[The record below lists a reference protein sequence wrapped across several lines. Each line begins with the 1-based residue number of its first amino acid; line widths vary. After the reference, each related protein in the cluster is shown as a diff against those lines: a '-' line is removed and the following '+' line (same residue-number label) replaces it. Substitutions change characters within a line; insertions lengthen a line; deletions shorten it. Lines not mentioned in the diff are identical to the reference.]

1 MSGSSATDSLSSDVT
16 DVTDVTDVRKFG
28 NGFAFFGCN
37 GCNGCNGCQEEGR
50 NSRFQIEPGNAF
62 HCCYASSFLR
72 GGRASRNSFLGRAKE
87 RDNES
92 RNERFLRAGRARVK
106 FIPWQSQGTRET
118 GK

>member
-1 MSGSSATDSLSSDVT
+1 MSGRRKFGNGFARA
-16 DVTDVTDVRKFG
+16 DVTDVTDVRKKK
-28 NGFAFFGCN
+28 
-37 GCNGCNGCQEEGR
+37 EGR
-50 NSRFQIEPGNAF
+50 NFCFQVLPGNAF
-62 HCCYASSFLR
+62 QSCCASSFLR

-106 FIPWQSQGTRET
+106 FIPWLCQGTRET

>member
-1 MSGSSATDSLSSDVT
+1 LIEGSSATDSLD
-16 DVTDVTDVRKFG
+16 
-28 NGFAFFGCN
+28 

-50 NSRFQIEPGNAF
+50 RKKEEGRNYRSQVKPGNAF
-62 HCCYASSFLR
+62 HCCCASSFLR